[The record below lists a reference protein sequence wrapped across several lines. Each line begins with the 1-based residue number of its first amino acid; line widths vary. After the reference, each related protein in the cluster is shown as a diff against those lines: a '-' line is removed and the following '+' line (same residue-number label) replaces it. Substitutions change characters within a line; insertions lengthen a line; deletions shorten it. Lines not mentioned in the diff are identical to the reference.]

1 MEWKLWWKFKN
12 LLIKDIT
19 NDLKKSDARK
29 IQIMI
34 AINFMSS
41 KGNEEDC
48 IMHSKSNNIVMSHDK
63 ADEAI
68 EQLFW
73 ISSF

>member
-1 MEWKLWWKFKN
+1 
-12 LLIKDIT
+12 
-19 NDLKKSDARK
+19 
-29 IQIMI
+29 MI

-48 IMHSKSNNIVMSHDK
+48 IIHSKTNNIVMSHDK